1 MKKFAAY
8 ILSFLLLSVAGLA
21 QDNKPLA
28 SQKADIFLSKDMLKS
43 NPKVSFVKSFD
54 YTPDG
59 FVFLSTGKNFVFL
72 GNGGFLPYFTSNVT
86 VSCFALSG
94 TNVLTAISG
103 KQYGIFNEKG
113 TFVKICD
120 LPRANMRI
128 AHGSEAVYV
137 YDSQK
142 NATNTYCVYGIFDD
156 ATYSVLARMKKPIS
170 SVYET
175 RNGTLFIAT
184 GNELYFADFQKKN
197 ITKITTLSTNEDI
210 LSIAV
215 NPIDGM
221 IYFSTAKQ
229 TFRLNGNIIEPVI
242 ELGGLLK
249 FTKDGLLVFQPE
261 NKYMCRLRNN
271 LIITENQ
278 F

>member
-1 MKKFAAY
+1 MKKFAGY
-8 ILSFLLLSVAGLA
+8 IVSFLLLSVAGFA
-21 QDNKPLA
+21 QNNEPTA
-28 SQKADIFLSKDMLKS
+28 TQKADIFLSKDMLKS
-43 NPKVSFVKSFD
+43 KPNVSFVRSFD

-142 NATNTYCVYGIFDD
+142 NAKNNYCVYAIFDD
-156 ATYSVLARMKKPIS
+156 ATYSVLARMKIPIS
-170 SVYET
+170 SVYEP

-184 GNELYFADFQKKN
+184 SNELYFADFQKKN
-197 ITKITTLSTNEDI
+197 ITKITTLATNDDI
-210 LSIAV
+210 LSIAI

-229 TFRLNGNIIEPVI
+229 IFRLNGNAIEPVI

-249 FTKDGLLVFQPE
+249 YTKDGLLVFQPE
-261 NKYMCRLRNN
+261 NKFMCRLRNN
-271 LIITENQ
+271 ILITENQ